1 METTLSQSIA
11 SISDHYRDMV
21 EQAEAHRYHMDS
33 LVLSA
38 RGHLGSS
45 VHKPLD
51 PTAYRRT
58 GAPALYPQR
67 IPITSELHWT
77 RQYLKAVTAPE
88 AHWPHVRDTMV
99 ELLKQTADD
108 AGHLQPPS
116 VALFTAAASAFLHR
130 FPVTEP
136 ISPDTHDRR
145 ERRAFIAFAAGI
157 ARAYRP
163 HAVDPVMLH
172 NLVQHALTT
181 ACDEAHSYL
190 NADPIEF
197 NAHTTHIDE
206 HGIPRIQAAPF
217 AAICGANQLANH
229 ALSMEVDQPTRAVL
243 NRLQSL
249 NEDRLD
255 DWRQHSAALFPD
267 DAVPRRLHHYQGLQP
282 EFQNHHLERLR
293 ELTQRAVRQAEDNH
307 TIHPRTDYLQ
317 HYVTD
322 PPEPPVTAER
332 QERLAT
338 SLANLL
344 RESRGWWSTHPTH
357 FDEYARPTAA
367 EFADLDRDYH
377 SFMLFHGRIL
387 LAALRLEL
395 PELIQQRDAIIAAVS
410 GSINHQARDDHR
422 AYHQHP
428 LDNPGHADR
437 AQERLNVATAVIAAM
452 PDALVHPQARAAI
465 AARDTPAA

>member
-1 METTLSQSIA
+1 MSQSIA

-21 EQAEAHRYHMDS
+21 EQAEAHHYHIDS

-38 RGHLGSS
+38 RGNLGSS

-58 GAPALYPQR
+58 SAPTLYPQT
-67 IPITSELHWT
+67 IPIPSQLHWT
-77 RQYLKAVTAPE
+77 RQYLKAITAPNP
-88 AHWPHVRDTMV
+88 HWPQFHDTMV

-108 AGHLQPPS
+108 AGTMSPPA
-116 VALFTAAASAFLHR
+116 VALFTSAASAFLHR

-136 ISPDTHDRR
+136 LSPDNHDQR

-163 HAVDPVMLH
+163 HAVDPVLLH
-172 NLVQHALTT
+172 NLVQHALAT
-181 ACDEAHSYL
+181 ACDEVHSYV
-190 NADPIEF
+190 NAAPIDF
-197 NAHTTHIDE
+197 NALTTSIDE
-206 HGIPRIQAAPF
+206 HGIPRIHAAPF
-217 AAICGANQLANH
+217 AAISEANQLANA
-229 ALSMEVDQPTRAVL
+229 ALRMEVASPNSAVI
-243 NRLQSL
+243 NRLQRI
-249 NEDRLD
+249 NEHHLD
-255 DWRQHSAALFPD
+255 EWRRHSAALFPN
-267 DAVPRRLHHYQGLQP
+267 DAVPRHLHHYQGLQP

-293 ELTQRAVRQAEDNH
+293 ELAHRAVRQAEDNH

-322 PPEPPVTAER
+322 PPEQPVTAER

-428 LDNPGHADR
+428 LDEPGHADR
-437 AQERLNVATAVIAAM
+437 AQERLNVAAAVIAAM

-465 AARDTPAA
+465 AAGDTPAA